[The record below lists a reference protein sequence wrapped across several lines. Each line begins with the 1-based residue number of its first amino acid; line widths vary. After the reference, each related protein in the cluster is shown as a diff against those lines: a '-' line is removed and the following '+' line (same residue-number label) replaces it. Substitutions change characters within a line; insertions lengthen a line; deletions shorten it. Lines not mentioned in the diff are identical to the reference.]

1 MYMLNI
7 YVCQAPDRCAARREL
22 RFRDE
27 AFGYGPFVCRRI
39 WPPKVDTETPQ
50 EVRAFHH
57 AEPRAVP
64 TSCTCIRRS
73 NVAGMRL
80 ECFGEPL
87 DFVDGGRLS
96 PHNGSGA
103 VADTVTRGQL
113 TGLWHTPVG
122 ERQLP
127 LHEIAIHPHDAV
139 STHDRV
145 DGVRLQREGVRVRA
159 CDSSAREEVE
169 TPLTA
174 RVAVNHAYRSLPSG
188 FLARPLRDD
197 TRLR

>member
-1 MYMLNI
+1 MGFRGSRVQIPPSRLGEE
-7 YVCQAPDRCAARREL
+7 QASHRVRVWGFFLVERQ
-22 RFRDE
+22 
-27 AFGYGPFVCRRI
+27 GQ
-39 WPPKVDTETPQ
+39 TTP
-50 EVRAFHH
+50 
-57 AEPRAVP
+57 
-64 TSCTCIRRS
+64 CTCIMRP

-87 DFVDGGRLS
+87 NFVDGGGLS
-96 PHNGSGA
+96 PQAGSGP
-103 VADTVTRGQL
+103 VADTVPRGQL
-113 TGLWHTPVG
+113 TSPCRALVG

-127 LHEIAIHPHDAV
+127 LHEIAIHPYHAV

-169 TPLTA
+169 TPLAA
-174 RVAVNHAYRSLPSG
+174 RMAVNHAYRSLPSG